1 MLRVIKSCLKD
12 VAGKTRAETAVLY
25 ALFNGTLGNRASTPE
40 HVALAQLTSWAIGFF
55 PPCTSLA
62 ESTTSPNKVSI
73 HLEILFC
80 VCIPLQRPNG
90 WHQRRRAAPSAAC
103 CCHAALFRCHAPA
116 VVPSTPPKTMG
127 TIREPL
133 LNSSSCRSIPSSLS
147 GRARYCRS
155 GSGSGRVPPW

>member
-1 MLRVIKSCLKD
+1 MLRVIKSFLKD

-55 PPCTSLA
+55 PPCTSPA

-80 VCIPLQRPNG
+80 VCIPLQRPNELFSG
-90 WHQRRRAAPSAAC
+90 LAFWLRLNFTPYPNLDFSAAY
-103 CCHAALFRCHAPA
+103 HLGVAKSAALWVGPP
-116 VVPSTPPKTMG
+116 VIYQNQPS
-127 TIREPL
+127 
-133 LNSSSCRSIPSSLS
+133 
-147 GRARYCRS
+147 
-155 GSGSGRVPPW
+155 

>member
-55 PPCTSLA
+55 PPCTSPA

-103 CCHAALFRCHAPA
+103 VTANGKIPKRAKIKLPTFVKWFHLRHNGLVSRRAEEEATHAE
-116 VVPSTPPKTMG
+116 SGG
-127 TIREPL
+127 TIHDQ
-133 LNSSSCRSIPSSLS
+133 RSAP
-147 GRARYCRS
+147 
-155 GSGSGRVPPW
+155 